1 MSEFSHIDEKGK
13 AKMVD
18 VTEKRDTVREA
29 RARGQ
34 ITMKKKTLQKI
45 KYGNIEK
52 GAVLETARVA
62 GIMAV
67 KNTSDHIPMCH
78 QLLISGID
86 VEFSYPDTKT
96 LSIEV
101 AARTTG
107 KTGVEMEAMTG
118 VSITALTVYDMC
130 KAVDKKM
137 KIGEIKLIKK
147 TGGKSGTFIRNKEV
161 NSTSQ

>member
-1 MSEFSHIDEKGK
+1 
-13 AKMVD
+13 
-18 VTEKRDTVREA
+18 
-29 RARGQ
+29 
-34 ITMKKKTLQKI
+34 
-45 KYGNIEK
+45 
-52 GAVLETARVA
+52 
-62 GIMAV
+62 MAV

-78 QLLISGID
+78 QLLISGVD